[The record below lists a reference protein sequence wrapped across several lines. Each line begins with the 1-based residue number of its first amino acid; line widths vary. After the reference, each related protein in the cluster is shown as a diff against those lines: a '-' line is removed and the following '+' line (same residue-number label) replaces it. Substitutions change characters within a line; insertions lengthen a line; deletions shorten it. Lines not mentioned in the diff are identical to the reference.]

1 MQTNVTFRHLKSNP
15 QLQDAAVVAAEK
27 FERFFDGIS
36 STDIVF
42 KNESD
47 KIVEF
52 TVRVNGNTLNAKEKS
67 EDFGKSLNLAS
78 DKMVRQLRKWKT
90 KINPTI

>member
-42 KNESD
+42 KNETD

-67 EDFGKSLNLAS
+67 EDFSKSLNLAS

>member
-15 QLQDAAVVAAEK
+15 QLQDAAVGAAEK
-27 FERFFDGIS
+27 FERFFEGIS

-42 KNESD
+42 KNDTD

-52 TVRVNGNTLNAKEKS
+52 TVRVNGNTLIAKDGS
-67 EDFGKSLNLAS
+67 EDFSKSLNLAS

-90 KINPTI
+90 KINPSI